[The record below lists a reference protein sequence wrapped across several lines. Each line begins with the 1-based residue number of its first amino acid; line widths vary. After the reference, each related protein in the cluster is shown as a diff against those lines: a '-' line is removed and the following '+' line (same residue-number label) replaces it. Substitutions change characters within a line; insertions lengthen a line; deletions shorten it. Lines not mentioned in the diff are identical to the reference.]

1 MQKKIAISQSNYIP
15 WRGYFDLI
23 NYVDVFVFFDETQ
36 FTRRDWRNRNKII
49 CNNDIK
55 WLTIPLQNKGN
66 YFESILNM
74 RVKDNKW
81 IGDHLNKI
89 KSYYAHSKNFKK
101 NFEIIKKIYDKINS
115 DKLSNINQGI
125 IKEICKVLEINT
137 KFYNSTE
144 FVSKKII
151 KNPSVRLLDICE
163 KNLANTYVSG
173 SAAQNYLDKNIFS
186 EKNIKIE
193 WFDYKVEKSSDKNN
207 LLDSNLS
214 IVDNIMNFGL
224 NKSKFLKYS

>member
-173 SAAQNYLDKNIFS
+173 SAAQNYLDKNIFL

-207 LLDSNLS
+207 LSDSNLS

>member
-23 NYVDVFVFFDETQ
+23 NYVDIFVFFDETQ

-74 RVKDNKW
+74 RVKDNRW

-89 KSYYAHSKNFKK
+89 KSYYARSKNFKK

-115 DKLSNINQGI
+115 DKLSDINQGI

-173 SAAQNYLDKNIFS
+173 SAAQNYLDKNIFL

-207 LLDSNLS
+207 LLDSHLS